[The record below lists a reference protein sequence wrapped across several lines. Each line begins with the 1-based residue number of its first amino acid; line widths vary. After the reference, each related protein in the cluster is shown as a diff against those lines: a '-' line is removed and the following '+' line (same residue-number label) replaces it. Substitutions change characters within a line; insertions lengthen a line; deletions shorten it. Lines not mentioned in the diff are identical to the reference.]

1 MNWYIVTVRGEKD
14 PEHDPKAKRT
24 GECEVSPEC
33 TDVTGEHHSL
43 LMEATSAD
51 AARALLLSSRYEH
64 VTRVERVPDDAVD
77 RLSQKAWARVRRNG
91 YVNIEIRRDKSPS
104 LVLCTEDVHG
114 VPWVAYPDQVD
125 SSTLRGVT
133 DNRTLRL
140 ALALLEQARATVQ
153 AALDMPEGM

>member
-51 AARALLLSSRYEH
+51 AARALLLSGRYEH
-64 VTRVERVPDDAVD
+64 VTRVERVPDDAVEHLI
-77 RLSQKAWARVRRNG
+77 RQPGRREHG
-91 YVNIEIRRDKSPS
+91 DGFVSVAIRRDRTPS
-104 LVLCTEDVHG
+104 LVLCTEDALR
-114 VPWVAYPDQVD
+114 VPWVSYLDQVD
-125 SSTLRGVT
+125 SNTLRGIA